1 MPPTASQD
9 ASQDASAI
17 DDKIDDQKG
26 EKWFQWT
33 MVGLIAVAIVSIVLA
48 TWKVRSAPAAALTA
62 LGQSGDFFG
71 GMLNPILTFL
81 TFLALLYTLVL
92 QRTELQESR
101 VQFKR
106 SADALSEQN
115 SQTSFY
121 QALTIHNDVVGAF
134 HMTDPASEVTVHGRD
149 AFRVIYS
156 DIRRIYREKKK
167 KHPSADQTAAILYA
181 FETVYREQP
190 QLAHYF
196 RYLYNTIVMIQ
207 RLPKSGE
214 YVKLLRSLL
223 SNHELLVLYYN
234 CAVLP
239 QGKNFIDLAIRHKL
253 FDNMPAHLFEDAHA
267 NLLPPEVF
275 GPGGYA
281 AKLASRAPS
290 VRGDLSEP
298 GQPRPP
304 KEARAPKTPSTP
316 KPSSPKPKSPKPTTA
331 SKSGPAQAAEDKPIT
346 PSKKA
351 GGAATPETSPK
362 RGRPR

>member
-9 ASQDASAI
+9 TSAI
-17 DDKIDDQKG
+17 DENKG
-26 EKWFQWT
+26 ETRFQWT
-33 MVGLIAVAIVSIVLA
+33 MIGLISVAVVSIAWAGWRLQ
-48 TWKVRSAPAAALTA
+48 RSAANDLTA

-71 GMLNPILTFL
+71 GTLNPILTFL

-134 HMTDPASEVTVHGRD
+134 HATDPGSQAIVHGRE
-149 AFRVIYS
+149 AFEAIYS
-156 DIRRIYREKKK
+156 DVRKIYRDKQK
-167 KHPSADQTAAILYA
+167 KHPHADDKVAILYA

-214 YVKLLRSLL
+214 YIKLLRSLL

-239 QGKNFIDLAIRHKL
+239 QGKNFIALAITHKL
-253 FDNMPAHLFEDAHA
+253 FDNMPAHLFEDSHA
-267 NLLPPEVF
+267 DLLPPEVF

-298 GQPRPP
+298 GKPRPLKKPSAPKASPQKPSSAKPATASKPRPP
-304 KEARAPKTPSTP
+304 SAAKDKSKAPPK
-316 KPSSPKPKSPKPTTA
+316 KPSSAPKPETPKGGE
-331 SKSGPAQAAEDKPIT
+331 GP
-346 PSKKA
+346 
-351 GGAATPETSPK
+351 
-362 RGRPR
+362 R